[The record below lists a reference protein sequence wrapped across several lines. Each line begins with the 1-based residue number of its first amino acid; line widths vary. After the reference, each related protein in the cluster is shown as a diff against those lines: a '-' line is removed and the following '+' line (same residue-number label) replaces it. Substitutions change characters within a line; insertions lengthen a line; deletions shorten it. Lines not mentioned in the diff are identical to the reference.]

1 MFRVIAL
8 ATFVATGSALAGG
21 LDPDS
26 LESGDQPQ
34 RAQDQREIDA
44 VLERMNRDFALQL
57 QLERQREDVKQQND
71 HTRHLLNAQNG
82 MGDD

>member
-8 ATFVATGSALAGG
+8 AAFVATGAALAGG
-21 LDPDS
+21 LDPDN
-26 LESGDQPQ
+26 LEARDQRQ

-44 VLERMNRDFALQL
+44 ALERMTREFALQL
-57 QLERQREDVKQQND
+57 QLERQREDMKQQND
-71 HTRHLLNAQNG
+71 NNRQLLNARNG